1 MSISKTD
8 IKKEKDLFKELDKL
22 LLNEKETIIN
32 WLKTAKI
39 LNADYIS
46 FMDNKYKI
54 ITKSEYGNYNLILKW
69 FIINKDKFIDDATLF
84 DNIPSTTFTKISK
97 MIMLDTTNSSV
108 KLDINEA
115 IKKWKEN
122 PNINPYTD
130 INIKVSIVPTS
141 EYAKLYMEFCD
152 YLSSNLEK
160 PILPIIFE
168 KEIRNKL
175 PDNHIYA
182 FKDIDYIENLKSYYQ
197 DEEWLN
203 FLDAKKD
210 VFYKNENVNNVT
222 GSTIYDFLFMHCFL
236 IKNKKKME
244 ENVIIHYIDNQLF
257 LYETILAQIKHIKAF
272 DLNCYEIFES
282 MVYLGTDRTGYD
294 EGDNFKLIKK
304 KKGGASWPY
313 EIPPLLK
320 LFVEY
325 INEITYYISSY
336 IFFRHF
342 NCKRFC
348 QSFNCCF
355 RRSIARKIFKTS
367 LTNN

>member
-1 MSISKTD
+1 MSSSKTD

-22 LLNEKETIIN
+22 LLNQKETIIN

-39 LNADYIS
+39 LDADYIS

-54 ITKSEYGNYNLILKW
+54 ITKSEYGKYNLILKW

-97 MIMLDTTNSSV
+97 MIMLETTNSSV

-122 PNINPYTD
+122 PHKNPYND
-130 INIKVSIVPTS
+130 SDVKVSIVPTS
-141 EYAKLYMEFCD
+141 EYAKLYKEFCD

-182 FKDIDYIENLKSYYQ
+182 FKDIDYIENLKSYYR

-210 VFYKNENVNNVT
+210 VFYKNEKVNNVT
-222 GSTIYDFLFMHCFL
+222 GSTVYDFLFMHFFL
-236 IKNKKKME
+236 KKNQR
-244 ENVIIHYIDNQLF
+244 I
-257 LYETILAQIKHIKAF
+257 
-272 DLNCYEIFES
+272 
-282 MVYLGTDRTGYD
+282 
-294 EGDNFKLIKK
+294 
-304 KKGGASWPY
+304 
-313 EIPPLLK
+313 
-320 LFVEY
+320 
-325 INEITYYISSY
+325 
-336 IFFRHF
+336 
-342 NCKRFC
+342 
-348 QSFNCCF
+348 
-355 RRSIARKIFKTS
+355 
-367 LTNN
+367 